1 MKIKLPSR
9 KNRTAPKFSPMTT
22 ERFIKELP
30 YPWSAEVDNRG
41 MLHLSHHNREIASY
55 VQGSD
60 DWLFSD
66 KTGRSIEGIDI
77 QLMQRMLALAE
88 YEHAGKKY
96 VLVNGKPEI
105 GTRGKYWHIFIL
117 GANGLETTLAFE
129 DELQEYAYSKE
140 ELEERTVNR
149 YPIELWHA
157 IGSLA
162 VPLDELLAEENDYD

>member
-1 MKIKLPSR
+1 
-9 KNRTAPKFSPMTT
+9 MTT

>member
-1 MKIKLPSR
+1 MKLNVPEPE
-9 KNRTAPKFSPMTT
+9 NRTAPAFNHMTT

-41 MLHLSHHNREIASY
+41 MLHLSHHDREIASY
-55 VQGSD
+55 VLGSD

-66 KTGRSIEGIDI
+66 KTVRSIEVIDI

-117 GANGLETTLAFE
+117 GDNGLETIIAFE
-129 DELQEYAYSKE
+129 DELQEYTYSKE
-140 ELEERTVNR
+140 ELERTVNR
-149 YPIELWHA
+149 YPLELWHA

-162 VPLDELLAEENDYD
+162 VPLDELLAEED